1 MSTRAAAWALGP
13 LALVIGCAVQPE
25 PRPEVFSSR
34 VERLQ
39 HDVADLSPDAEP
51 AESRLVAQT
60 VLRESYVLASQYR
73 LTRPPIVHNA
83 LVNLKLKRR
92 GLCWH
97 WTEDLLARLRAL
109 PLPHFEFHWGIA
121 HPGELFREHNSV
133 IVTARGSEFASGLV
147 LDPWRGSGELYW
159 VPVATDS
166 YPWEPH

>member
-1 MSTRAAAWALGP
+1 MSMRSTAWALGP
-13 LALVIGCAVQPE
+13 LALAIGCAVQPA
-25 PRPEVFSSR
+25 PRPDTFPSR

-39 HDVADLSPDAEP
+39 RDIAGLSRDGDP
-51 AESRLVAQT
+51 AESLLIAET
-60 VLRESYVLASQYR
+60 VLRESYVLAAQYR

-83 LVNLKLKRR
+83 LVNLKLRRR

-97 WTEDLLARLRAL
+97 WTEDLLAKLRELSLRRYA
-109 PLPHFEFHWGIA
+109 FHWGIA
-121 HPGELFREHNSV
+121 HPGKLFREHNSV

-159 VPVATDS
+159 VPVAADS